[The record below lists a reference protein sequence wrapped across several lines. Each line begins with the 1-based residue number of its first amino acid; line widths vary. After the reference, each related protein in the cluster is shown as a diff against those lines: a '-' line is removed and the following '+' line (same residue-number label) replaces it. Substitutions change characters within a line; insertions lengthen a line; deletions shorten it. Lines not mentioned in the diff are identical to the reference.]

1 MAKRNNHLNKQLE
14 AASTTRSGDASSQP
28 PAYSSLPSPDKKI
41 ADKISLRG
49 AALPDPDHP
58 FLISPLPQ
66 FTTPLTI
73 SGSFSFT
80 PVPPLPELTDDL
92 EDDEAADSEDEAAT
106 PMVVQQ
112 DLQGSNGLKRESIV
126 HQLSFRRTDGRRSE
140 HDSPLSR
147 TGPYLEHGRARS
159 GSMPTSRS
167 SPLSVNRSADTSE
180 ASPPSPPK
188 SATLSQFQPVP
199 REAEA
204 SLPTRST
211 FSQNP
216 DGGTL
221 RTRLH
226 DILRDSAMSSSL
238 PNMSASHFP
247 PSLTNRETSTGRV
260 SPPPSR
266 SESSSTSRTPVPS
279 SSDIAMPF
287 PQTGTGKLLV
297 GVAPRQG
304 FSSASTEAKKLEEE
318 RRRKLR
324 EEKQNPRVEKSANDM
339 DREGHMSKQPYPSTS
354 TQTSNTIQPTTRR
367 EQLSTS
373 TNSMMISNSG
383 STSSTW
389 RGQSS
394 TGTFGRSGSSVS
406 PSQEEHDSFTHQTRY
421 ASIGKIRGAAIISSV
436 DPAGIYA

>member
-1 MAKRNNHLNKQLE
+1 VAKRNDHLSKQLE
-14 AASTTRSGDASSQP
+14 AASTRSGDASQP

-41 ADKISLRG
+41 PDKISLRG
-49 AALPDPDHP
+49 AALPNPDHP

-92 EDDEAADSEDEAAT
+92 EDDEAAESEDEAAT
-106 PMVVQQ
+106 PMVVHQ
-112 DLQGSNGLKRESIV
+112 DLQGSNGLKRESIL
-126 HQLSFRRTDGRRSE
+126 HQLSFRQTDGRSD

-188 SATLSQFQPVP
+188 SATLPQVP
-199 REAEA
+199 RDAEA

-216 DGGTL
+216 DGGIL

-226 DILRDSAMSSSL
+226 DLLRDSVMSSSL

-247 PSLTNRETSTGRV
+247 PSLTNREISTGRV
-260 SPPPSR
+260 SPLPSR
-266 SESSSTSRTPVPS
+266 SESSSTNRTPVPS
-279 SSDIAMPF
+279 SSDIAIPF
-287 PQTGTGKLLV
+287 PQTGAGKLLA

-318 RRRKLR
+318 RRRKIR
-324 EEKQNPRVEKSANDM
+324 EEKQNSRLEKSANDM
-339 DREGHMSKQPYPSTS
+339 DREREVHMSKQPYPSTS

-367 EQLSTS
+367 EQLFTS

-383 STSSTW
+383 PTSSTR
-389 RGQSS
+389 RGQS
-394 TGTFGRSGSSVS
+394 FAGRSGVS
-406 PSQEEHDSFTHQTRY
+406 PSQEEHDSFTHQARY
-421 ASIGKIRGAAIISSV
+421 ASIGKTRGGAIISSV